1 MKKSKLLLFFTLLA
15 LLTLPPLARAQE
27 SLRFETMQIDLWPE
41 YDQPAM
47 LVIYR
52 ARLTADI
59 QLPVE
64 VGIRIPAAVGDPN
77 AVAVR
82 QDGGQLFN
90 AEYTRV
96 AEGDWATI
104 FFSARFREIQ
114 IEYYDPLIERQGDTR
129 QYQFV
134 WPGDYPIDNLRILVQ
149 QPTGAENV
157 TTFPRLSSITQDAF
171 GLSYYGGEIGS
182 VAAGETFNLT
192 ITYDKQTDDLTVNF
206 LPIDSSEPVSVETA
220 GRLSLTEMLPWGVG
234 ILGVLVILIGVAW
247 YWLTGRKGQGGR
259 PARRRRPPRRKVIEP
274 ELHEME
280 DDARSVFCHQCGK
293 RALSGDKF
301 CRACGTKLRL

>member
-1 MKKSKLLLFFTLLA
+1 MKKSKLLIFFTLLA

-259 PARRRRPPRRKVIEP
+259 PARRRRPPRRKVMEP

>member
-171 GLSYYGGEIGS
+171 GLSYYGG
-182 VAAGETFNLT
+182 
-192 ITYDKQTDDLTVNF
+192 
-206 LPIDSSEPVSVETA
+206 
-220 GRLSLTEMLPWGVG
+220 
-234 ILGVLVILIGVAW
+234 
-247 YWLTGRKGQGGR
+247 
-259 PARRRRPPRRKVIEP
+259 
-274 ELHEME
+274 
-280 DDARSVFCHQCGK
+280 
-293 RALSGDKF
+293 
-301 CRACGTKLRL
+301 

>member
-15 LLTLPPLARAQE
+15 LLTRPPLARAQE

-259 PARRRRPPRRKVIEP
+259 PARRRRPPRRKVMEP

>member
-1 MKKSKLLLFFTLLA
+1 MRTFKLLPLLILTLLWMPA
-15 LLTLPPLARAQE
+15 VVHAQD

-52 ARLTADI
+52 ASLTADT

-64 VGIRIPAAVGDPN
+64 VGIRIPAAVGEPN

-82 QDGGQLFN
+82 QDGGQPFN

-96 AEGDWATI
+96 EDGEWATI

-114 IEYYDPLIERQGDTR
+114 IEYYDPGIERQGDTR

-134 WPGDYPIDNLRILVQ
+134 WPGDYAIDNLRILVQ

-182 VAAGETFNLT
+182 VAAGETFDLT

-206 LPIDSSEPVSVETA
+206 LPIDSSEPVSFDTA

-234 ILGVLVILIGVAW
+234 ILGVLVVLIGVTW
-247 YWLTGRKGQGGR
+247 YWVTGRKANGVR
-259 PARRRRPPRRKVIEP
+259 PVKRRRAPRRKVMEP

-280 DDARSVFCHQCGK
+280 TDDRSVFCHQCGK
-293 RALSGDKF
+293 RAISGDKF

>member
-1 MKKSKLLLFFTLLA
+1 MKKSKLLIFFTLLA

-182 VAAGETFNLT
+182 VTAGETFNLT

-259 PARRRRPPRRKVIEP
+259 PARRRRPPRRKVMEP